1 MNDIYAMNLV
11 KREKDSPSCNTFG
24 NGKAKCR
31 CCGSGDGEFVV
42 TSCWKWTGL
51 VVCKAA
57 QTNIVMSRLCL
68 AQVVGFFLVRATR
81 SKYIQRIVLVMMLDV
96 SRRIVNVFSESL
108 VKDRCGST
116 TLVTEAAA
124 CADVVIQQ
132 DVFVL
137 SVKCFKFILQAQ
149 LDLKHAG
156 AI

>member
-1 MNDIYAMNLV
+1 MGSKDIQ
-11 KREKDSPSCNTFG
+11 
-24 NGKAKCR
+24 
-31 CCGSGDGEFVV
+31 
-42 TSCWKWTGL
+42 W
-51 VVCKAA
+51 
-57 QTNIVMSRLCL
+57 
-68 AQVVGFFLVRATR
+68 
-81 SKYIQRIVLVMMLDV
+81 IVLVMMLDV
-96 SRRIVNVFSESL
+96 SRRIVNVFSESF

-137 SVKCFKFILQAQ
+137 SVECFKLILQAQ